1 MIIFALKVILGLKLA
16 EGVIVENKEKI
27 YNLYNQEISDLMI
40 GYPFNIAR
48 IKQIVDLIALDTCS
62 QSYITE
68 LFE

>member
-1 MIIFALKVILGLKLA
+1 M
-16 EGVIVENKEKI
+16 ENKEKI

-40 GYPFNIAR
+40 GHPFNIAR
-48 IKQIVDLIALDTCS
+48 IKQIVDLIALDVCK

>member
-1 MIIFALKVILGLKLA
+1 
-16 EGVIVENKEKI
+16 VENKEKI

-48 IKQIVDLIALDTCS
+48 IKQIVDLIALDTCN